1 MTAPSMTRP
10 AAPAAPSSLQAAGLV
25 AGREIRSRLRSRS
38 FQVSTIILLAVVLG
52 SIIVGSILSSNTD
65 TTKVAA
71 VGSVASSTTGAALA
85 GMDGVTVRDVP
96 DRGTAE
102 KLLRAGTVDAAVVA
116 DAKSPTGI
124 AVLAKSEAPSALL
137 ESLSARPT
145 VELLEP
151 STTNPGLRYLV
162 ALGFGL
168 VFFMSALTF
177 GTTIAQSVVE
187 EKQTRVIE
195 ILIAAIPAR
204 ALLAGKVIGT
214 SVLAFGQIAL
224 LVATTIIGLT
234 VTGQTALLT
243 GLGGPV
249 VWFAVFFLIGFV
261 LLAALFAAT
270 GALVS
275 RIEDVPTTTAPVT
288 MLVMIPYFLVVF
300 ANDNPLVVGIMSYVP
315 FAAPVGMPLR
325 LFLGD
330 AQWWEPLLSLAILAV
345 TTVGVVALGARIYER
360 SLLRMGS
367 RVPWREALR
376 G

>member
-151 STTNPGLRYLV
+151 SSTIPGLRYLV

-345 TTVGVVALGARIYER
+345 TTMGVVALGARIYER

>member
-1 MTAPSMTRP
+1 MTAAVTSRP
-10 AAPAAPSSLQAAGLV
+10 AAPAAPSALQAAGLV

-38 FQVSTIILLAVVLG
+38 FQVSTIILMAVVLG
-52 SIIVGSILSSNTD
+52 SIVVGSILSSNSD
-65 TTKVAA
+65 KTTVAA
-71 VGSVASSTTGAALA
+71 VGSVSSSISGAALA
-85 GMDGVTVRDVP
+85 GLDGVTVRDVP
-96 DRGTAE
+96 DRATAE

-116 DAKSPTGI
+116 DTKSPTGI
-124 AVLAKSEAPSALL
+124 AVLARSEAPTALL
-137 ESLSARPT
+137 ESLSARPAL
-145 VELLEP
+145 ELLEP
-151 STTNPGLRYLV
+151 SATNPGLRYLV
-162 ALGFGL
+162 AIGFGL

-224 LVATTIIGLT
+224 LVATTTIGLT
-234 VTGQTALLT
+234 VTGQTALLA

-249 VWFAVFFLIGFV
+249 LWFAVFFLVGFV

-288 MLVMIPYFLVVF
+288 MLVMIPYFLVIF
-300 ANDNPLVVGIMSYVP
+300 ANDNPVVVGIMSYVP

-330 AQWWEPLLSLAILAV
+330 AQWWEPPLSLAILAV